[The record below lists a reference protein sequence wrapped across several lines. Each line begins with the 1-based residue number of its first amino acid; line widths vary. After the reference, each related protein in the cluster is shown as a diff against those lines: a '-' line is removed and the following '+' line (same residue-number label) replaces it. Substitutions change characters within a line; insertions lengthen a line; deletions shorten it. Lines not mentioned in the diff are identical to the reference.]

1 MLKHL
6 HRILKSSNF
15 ALEKSRDRA
24 VVAHWA
30 HNPEVVGSNPAPAT
44 KARRVTLSN
53 ASFFWRFPQS
63 ILWALAPTFHIIF
76 SK

>member
-6 HRILKSSNF
+6 RRILKSRNF

-44 KARRVTLSN
+44 KARRITLSDV
-53 ASFFWRFPQS
+53 SFFFDKKDTLKWGERKTT
-63 ILWALAPTFHIIF
+63 I
-76 SK
+76 